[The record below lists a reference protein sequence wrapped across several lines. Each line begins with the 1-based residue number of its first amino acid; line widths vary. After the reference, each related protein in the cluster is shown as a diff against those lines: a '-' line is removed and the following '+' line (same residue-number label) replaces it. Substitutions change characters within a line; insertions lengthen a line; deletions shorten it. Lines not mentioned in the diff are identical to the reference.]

1 MDFEHNN
8 DDKILI
14 LTATVNVHKDIAKL
28 CQISPVKRIDAYTKA
43 IKLWLDNTNFY
54 IVVVDNSGYSFQ
66 DELKDYFIKYKHRFE
81 VVYFDILLEPNK
93 PNNKLNTKYLRK
105 LKWHKKSKGMLELY
119 SINYA
124 YENSKLIKD
133 NNFDFFIKITARY
146 YTKEF
151 ESIMSNFD
159 TKRYNSIRQLKCIFN
174 RCELVGCNKKYF
186 PILFDLNI
194 DKIELPHVMYVEF
207 IYHYRHRTKI
217 PKNTV
222 YMLDKLKL
230 PWNTQRG
237 GSKHG
242 YEYL

>member
-1 MDFEHNN
+1 MSNN
-8 DDKILI
+8 NKILI
-14 LTATVNVHKDIAKL
+14 LTTTVYIDKAVAKL
-28 CQISPVKRIDAYTKA
+28 LQTNPEKRIAAYIKA

-54 IVVVDNSGYSFQ
+54 IVVVDNSNYSFQ
-66 DELKDYFIKYKHRFE
+66 NELKDYFIKYKHRFE
-81 VVYFDILLEPNK
+81 VVHFDILLEPNK
-93 PNNKLNTKYLRK
+93 PNNKLNTRYLKK

-124 YENSKLIKD
+124 YENSTLIKD
-133 NNFDFFIKITARY
+133 NNFEFFIKITGRY

-151 ESIMSNFD
+151 ESIMTNFN
-159 TKRYNSIRQLKCIFN
+159 TKRYNSIRQKKDTFN

-207 IYHYRHRTKI
+207 IYHYRHKTKI
-217 PKNTV
+217 PKDTV
-222 YMLDKLKL
+222 YMLKELKL

-237 GSKHG
+237 GGGHP